1 MKTDLFKR
9 IQFILLFLI
18 SINCTLFSQDEY
30 KWDSH
35 GIGFKAASD
44 MKVTVNKADEF
55 EATNEKIT
63 LDIFPWQD
71 ENVNKDDLADG
82 IISIAK
88 ELKFD
93 NVHDADAMEIDDFQ
107 GYYVLGTK
115 DGVEALIMILLDKES
130 STNMI
135 VTIVY
140 EKGNQDAAIKIAD
153 SFYAYDK

>member
-1 MKTDLFKR
+1 MKTDLLRK
-9 IQFILLFLI
+9 IQFSLLFLFVF
-18 SINCTLFSQDEY
+18 SFPLFSQDEY

-35 GIGFKAASD
+35 GIGFKASSD

-55 EATNEKIT
+55 EASNGKIT

-82 IISIAK
+82 IVAIAK

-93 NVHDADAMEIDDFQ
+93 NVHGADAMEIDDFQ
-107 GYYVLGTK
+107 GYYVLGSK
-115 DGVEALIMILLDKES
+115 EGVEALIMILLDKES

-140 EKGNQDAAIKIAD
+140 EKGSQDIALKIAD